1 MFQLCYIDAFTN
13 SVNHTQAKVVNKVLY
28 YPAVKGHVH
37 IAHTPRVA
45 HAQATTGSIG
55 RSARY
60 TISCIV

>member
-37 IAHTPRVA
+37 IAHTPGVA
-45 HAQATTGSIG
+45 HAQAQLQVVYDTRLDIL
-55 RSARY
+55 
-60 TISCIV
+60 